1 MKRYEGMWVFDTTF
15 ASEWPRVEEE
25 LSRIMGRAEAET
37 VFCRKW
43 DERRLAYEINKQ
55 KRGCYVLT
63 FFDCEPD
70 RIVGIERDCKL
81 SERILRVLISRA
93 EGMTQERMEKNIP
106 HRPTVARPIPEAG
119 EKERAVEGEEKPQ
132 KAEDVVAEVDKPAQE
147 VATAEVIEAE
157 AIEDVKESSDA

>member
-25 LSRIMGRAEAET
+25 LSRIMGRAEAEM

-63 FFDCEPD
+63 FFDCDPG
-70 RIVGIERDCKL
+70 RIVGIERDCKRCERSL
-81 SERILRVLISRA
+81 RILIWVA
-93 EGMTQERMEKNIP
+93 EGMTEERMEKNSP
-106 HRPTVARPIPEAG
+106 HRPTVAKPSPEAG
-119 EKERAVEGEEKPQ
+119 EKERAVEAKEKPE
-132 KAEDVVAEVDKPAQE
+132 KAEEVVAEVDKPVQE
-147 VATAEVIEAE
+147 VATAEVIKAE